1 MKIWHQSL
9 TSIEDIP
16 AYRDAVVNHLSKIT
30 RPDVDVVLHGM
41 SKETYPQQYPG
52 HFITYN
58 YLQSLHKEQFI
69 RNAMIAEKAGY
80 DAVFIGTI
88 PDVGLLEAR
97 SIVDI
102 PVIGYGQ
109 ASMHIA
115 SMLGTK
121 IGIVNFLA
129 PLVDQLRFNAQ
140 QYGLAQKVGPI
151 IQADIGFYDILEGFN
166 NPKPIIDK
174 FTIAAQQAIAEGADV
189 IIPGEGPMNIFLANF
204 GIHHVDNVPIIDSFG
219 AGIKMCETMVDLYKV
234 SGMSIA
240 RTGFFNEKP
249 PAEVL
254 EKLRGYYNLPA
265 VSADMDFGLS
275 IRSVANPI

>member
-16 AYRDAVVNHLSKIT
+16 VYRDAVVNHLSKIA

-88 PDVGLLEAR
+88 PDVGLIEAR

-140 QYGLAQKVGPI
+140 QYGLGEKVGPI
-151 IQADIGFYDILEGFN
+151 IQADIGFYDILEGFD
-166 NPKPIIDK
+166 NPQPIIEK
-174 FTIAAQQAIAEGADV
+174 FTIAAQQAIAQGADV
-189 IIPGEGPMNIFLANF
+189 IIPGEGPMNIFLAKF

-219 AGIKMCETMVDLYKV
+219 AGIKMCETMVDLYKI
-234 SGMSIA
+234 SGMSMA
-240 RTGFFNEKP
+240 RRGFFNEKP

-254 EKLRGYYNLPA
+254 EKLRSYYNLPD
-265 VSADMDFGLS
+265 VLADMDFGLS
-275 IRSVANPI
+275 IRSVTSSV